1 MGPNQF
7 FADNF
12 FKVLTFLEEFV
23 TKSSLH
29 LLNQHNILYFKCYIF
44 YIYIKTLAHKRGI
57 FLSFGCKAVQYFRKC
72 VF

>member
-12 FKVLTFLEEFV
+12 FKVLTFLEQFV

-29 LLNQHNILYFKCYIF
+29 FLNQHNILDFKCYIF
-44 YIYIKTLAHKRGI
+44 YIYIKNISSQKRS
-57 FLSFGCKAVQYFRKC
+57 FFSFGCKTAQYFRKC